1 MLQSSSWLSFSL
13 VCVIG
18 FMSSLL
24 AIDLIQVVVCFLS
37 HSLFFV
43 QSPVSLLV
51 ALLKNSYIHQSYFFL
66 NMDFRMYL
74 ASRYLVMGWITFV
87 KVSMSAVSKS
97 GSCCFSLWV
106 WEWELPENSWFL
118 ALILLKIPVFGT
130 CFLLPWSFVYLS
142 FGAVFRRFFLC
153 VGWQVAVPFL
163 NVFCAFCAGAS
174 ADQEDGALPAL
185 QVLMWVMF
193 WQDKRNV
200 FCAFVVWFL
209 LC

>member
-1 MLQSSSWLSFSL
+1 
-13 VCVIG
+13 
-18 FMSSLL
+18 MSSLL

-51 ALLKNSYIHQSYFFL
+51 ALLKNSYIHRSYFFL

-74 ASRYLVMGWITFV
+74 ASRYLVMGRITFV

-106 WEWELPENSWFL
+106 WEWEFPENSWFL

-142 FGAVFRRFFLC
+142 FGAVFRRFFFRLTSSSSIFERFLC
-153 VGWQVAVPFL
+153 L
-163 NVFCAFCAGAS
+163 CAGAS

-209 LC
+209 LY

>member
-1 MLQSSSWLSFSL
+1 MLQSSSWLSFTL

-51 ALLKNSYIHQSYFFL
+51 ALLKNSYIHRSYFFL

-87 KVSMSAVSKS
+87 KVSMFAVSKS

-106 WEWELPENSWFL
+106 WEWEFPENSCFF

-142 FGAVFRRFFLC
+142 FGAVFRRFFFRLTSSSSIFERFLC
-153 VGWQVAVPFL
+153 
-163 NVFCAFCAGAS
+163 
-174 ADQEDGALPAL
+174 
-185 QVLMWVMF
+185 
-193 WQDKRNV
+193 
-200 FCAFVVWFL
+200 L
-209 LC
+209 LCRCICRSRRWSSPSTPSTYVSYVLAR